1 VGGHGTLA
9 SPTWAIAGFAIDRK
23 IQAMSESLEA
33 PPTSLPK
40 TLDHNGFI
48 FGVFFLFLG
57 VFTLIV
63 DSPVYKNNVL
73 LILLQGLSFAI
84 GWVCMGLWL
93 RNLRRPR
100 GR

>member
-1 VGGHGTLA
+1 MTGQTSA
-9 SPTWAIAGFAIDRK
+9 NAGFAIDRK
-23 IQAMSESLEA
+23 IQTMSESLEA
-33 PPTSLPK
+33 PRTSLPK

-57 VFTLIV
+57 FFTLFV
-63 DSPVYKNNVL
+63 DSPVFKNNVL

-84 GWVCMGLWL
+84 GWVCMGLWF